1 MATLR
6 MQALSVVAP
15 WGQAIA
21 SGRKTIEVRSW
32 IPATWPIDDLL
43 IVENHRRLTI
53 DAPEDP
59 DGRAVAIVRVVA
71 VRPWQPSDAEAA
83 CSPYEPG
90 WHAWVLADVRPVH
103 AVVPVVARRRLYWT
117 KIDDAHLSGTATPR
131 S

>member
-117 KIDDAHLSGTATPR
+117 EIDDAHLSGTTTPR